1 MILEMLGGF
10 LSGGI
15 AVALVNQGLQFYR
28 EKKQRIVENKSFV
41 MKEKLK
47 VINELQLEFKNFEYT
62 TGIIILEIR
71 NYINSNIENE
81 EVEKQKVKKIRD
93 SIQQSSINT
102 PNYLGNLE
110 LYLNYFPNLRKAI
123 NDNELFGV
131 QGEIIT
137 TCWSAENKNDK
148 YFVKRING
156 IKDEN
161 IERKFFENTKQF
173 KNLMHEVKI
182 KLGQEVTEILGNLE
196 E

>member
-93 SIQQSSINT
+93 TIQQSSINT

-161 IERKFFENTKQF
+161 IERKFFENIKQF

>member
-93 SIQQSSINT
+93 TIQQSSINT

>member
-47 VINELQLEFKNFEYT
+47 VINEIQLEFKNFEYT

-93 SIQQSSINT
+93 TIQQSSINT

-156 IKDEN
+156 IKDEH

>member
-47 VINELQLEFKNFEYT
+47 VINEIQLEFKNFEYT

-93 SIQQSSINT
+93 TIQQSSINT

>member
-15 AVALVNQGLQFYR
+15 VVALVNQGLQFYR

-47 VINELQLEFKNFEYT
+47 VINELELEFKNFEYT

-81 EVEKQKVKKIRD
+81 EVEKEKVKKIRD
-93 SIQQSSINT
+93 TIQQSSINT

-123 NDNELFGV
+123 NDNKLFWV

-148 YFVKRING
+148 YYVKRING

>member
-15 AVALVNQGLQFYR
+15 VVALVNQGLQFYR

-93 SIQQSSINT
+93 TIQQSSINT

-110 LYLNYFPNLRKAI
+110 LYLNYFPNLKKAI
-123 NDNELFGV
+123 NDNKLFWV

-148 YFVKRING
+148 YYVKRING

-161 IERKFFENTKQF
+161 IERKFFDNTKQF

>member
-15 AVALVNQGLQFYR
+15 AVALVNQSLQFYR

-71 NYINSNIENE
+71 NYINSNIENK
-81 EVEKQKVKKIRD
+81 EVEKQKVKKIGD
-93 SIQQSSINT
+93 TIQQSSINT

-123 NDNELFGV
+123 NDNDLFGV

-137 TCWSAENKNDK
+137 TCWSAENENDK
-148 YFVKRING
+148 YYVKRING

>member
-93 SIQQSSINT
+93 TIQQSSINT

-110 LYLNYFPNLRKAI
+110 LYLNYFPNLRKVI